1 MSNDGFQIENGII
14 FTGLNNPSD
23 AKTSNKGITCFRD
36 KGDGNGNYCTTNGN
50 PAEPTGGKWTIDDVC
65 YAEYDNSGIKN
76 DPECIFTTEDGCK
89 GSVGTIGR
97 LNSQDPSDDRLY
109 CKNITGIFNQ
119 DPTNICS
126 NNPTCDQAQYDN
138 GNEFD
143 NVDQKVDQK
152 VDKNLPCYC
161 QKGVVKPR
169 PCARG
174 TVFSKKEQTCTFP
187 NPNNT

>member
-1 MSNDGFQIENGII
+1 MSNDNGFFIDNGII

-36 KGDGNGNYCTTNGN
+36 RGDGNGNYCTTNGN
-50 PAEPTGGKWTIDDVC
+50 PAEPTGEKWTIGDVC
-65 YAEYDNSGIKN
+65 YAEYDNRESN

-89 GSVGTIGR
+89 GSSGRIGSF
-97 LNSQDPSDDRLY
+97 NPQDPSVGTLY

-126 NNPTCDQAQYDN
+126 NNPTCEEAKYDSGN

-143 NVDQKVDQK
+143 NVDQKVG
-152 VDKNLPCYC
+152 KNLPCYC

-174 TVFSKKEQTCTFP
+174 TVFSKEKQTCTFP
-187 NPNNT
+187 DNT